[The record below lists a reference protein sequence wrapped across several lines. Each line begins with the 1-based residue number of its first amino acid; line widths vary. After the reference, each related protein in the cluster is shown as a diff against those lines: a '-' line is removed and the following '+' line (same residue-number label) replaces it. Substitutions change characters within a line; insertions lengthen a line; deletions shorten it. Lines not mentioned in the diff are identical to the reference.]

1 MANSITQNQIN
12 TLPPE
17 RTQRAEETIN
27 WLFQELKSIFLVGVQ
42 PLKPKRIISLLK
54 KLGCV
59 CWYEKKLRDLSWRM
73 GFVKR
78 KNRLINFYLA

>member
-27 WLFQELKSIFLVGVQ
+27 WLFQELKSIFPGWRAAFETEADYL
-42 PLKPKRIISLLK
+42 SAK

-78 KNRLINFYLA
+78 KNRLINFT

>member
-12 TLPPE
+12 TLLPE
-17 RTQRAEETIN
+17 RAQRAEETIN
-27 WLFQELKSIFLVGVQ
+27 WLFNELKSIFPGWRAAFETETDYL
-42 PLKPKRIISLLK
+42 SAK
-54 KLGCV
+54 KTWLRV
-59 CWYEKKLRDLSWRM
+59 LAREKLRDLSWRR